1 MARVW
6 CQWRSNVSF
15 VTIVCVYAPT
25 AKAPPTV
32 RYSFLEQLQ
41 NTLDDVPQG
50 DTLVMLG
57 DFNARVGMFD
67 PADGLWH
74 KTIGRYGL
82 AERNRA
88 REELLQFCKLDQL
101 TVLFREV
108 DTSWNLATELCHMI
122 DFVVMRTSQRKCCL
136 DVQVMRSA
144 NYWTD
149 HYMVRGKLRMVF
161 SLPFYV
167 KMPFAVHR
175 LRPELREWYVQSLA
189 EKLTDWSPTSE
200 GTAKEC
206 WNHLRSCVTCSA
218 EETIGRGSTLVL
230 SGLKRMLMCWSL

>member
-1 MARVW
+1 MHSGRPAPPSDDALARRKGVGLALDVRATAPWRMVREIWKPFSSRVIMARVR

-82 AERNRA
+82 AERNHA

-101 TVLFREV
+101 TVLFREEV
-108 DTSWNLATELCHMI
+108 DTSWNLGAPGH
-122 DFVVMRTSQRKCCL
+122 
-136 DVQVMRSA
+136 
-144 NYWTD
+144 
-149 HYMVRGKLRMVF
+149 
-161 SLPFYV
+161 
-167 KMPFAVHR
+167 
-175 LRPELREWYVQSLA
+175 
-189 EKLTDWSPTSE
+189 
-200 GTAKEC
+200 
-206 WNHLRSCVTCSA
+206 
-218 EETIGRGSTLVL
+218 
-230 SGLKRMLMCWSL
+230 